1 MDEFSL
7 IHRYFQRPENS
18 PAPSGILLGIGD
30 DAAILTPPAHHELV
44 ISTDTLI
51 AGRHFPIDTDPY
63 SIGWK
68 AAAVNLSDIAAMGA
82 KPHSILLA
90 LTLPEA
96 NPDFLEPLAAG
107 LFALCDAAH
116 VKLIGG
122 DTTRGQAL
130 SLTVTALGWVPMGQ
144 AILRSSAQ
152 VGDLIVVSGTLGD
165 AAYALQHLSSSA
177 LDPELKARLDRPTP
191 RLALGLALR
200 GYASAML
207 DISDGL
213 AQDLGHILRASGVSG
228 QIHLEDLPLSPT
240 LAALNPEQRA
250 ALALSGGDDYELC
263 FTISP
268 SKFAILQ
275 SVWDDSNLPL
285 SVIGQ
290 INASDHNKNEHP
302 QNNLT
307 VLYQQKPFILTQQ
320 GFRHFE

>member
-18 PAPSGILLGIGD
+18 PASSGIRLGIGD

-51 AGRHFPIDTDPY
+51 SGRHFPIDTDPY

-68 AAAVNLSDIAAMGA
+68 AAAVNLSDLAAMGA

-96 NPDFLEPLAAG
+96 NPDFLEPLADG
-107 LFALCDAAH
+107 LFALCDAAQ

-122 DTTRGQAL
+122 DTTRGQTL
-130 SLTVTALGWVPMGQ
+130 SLTVTALGWVPTGQ
-144 AILRSSAQ
+144 AILRSGAQ
-152 VGDLIVVSGTLGD
+152 IGDLIVVSGTLGD
-165 AAYALQHLSSSA
+165 AAYALQHLNNPA
-177 LDPELKARLDRPTP
+177 LDPELKSRLDRPTP

-213 AQDLGHILRASGVSG
+213 AQDLGHILKESGVWG

-275 SVWDDSNLPL
+275 SVWGDSSPPL
-285 SVIGQ
+285 NVIGQ
-290 INASDHNKNEHP
+290 INARDHNKNEHP
-302 QNNLT
+302 HNNLT